1 MHYQVSCIS
10 INNILRKTNYSP
22 EILGSPNFGAISPL
36 ALVSWIAFLLF
47 QFEITVGCTSGVHL
61 SFFTRDCTNSGCKL
75 GIGDAR
81 CTGLGQHSTVFRCML
96 TSRFNMHQSLAL
108 VPILHFNP
116 QNVGTTPSQYRLGV
130 SVCMHFLVNYP
141 HRYI

>member
-1 MHYQVSCIS
+1 M
-10 INNILRKTNYSP
+10 ILDS
-22 EILGSPNFGAISPL
+22 AITSL
-36 ALVSWIAFLLF
+36 HQYIFRVNTKLKLL
-47 QFEITVGCTSGVHL
+47 
-61 SFFTRDCTNSGCKL
+61 RTNSGCKL
-75 GIGDAR
+75 GIEDAR